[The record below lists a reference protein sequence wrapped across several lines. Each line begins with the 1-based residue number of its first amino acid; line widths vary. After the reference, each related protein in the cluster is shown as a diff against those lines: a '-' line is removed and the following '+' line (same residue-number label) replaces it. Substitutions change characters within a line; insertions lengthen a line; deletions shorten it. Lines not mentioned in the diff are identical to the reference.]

1 MCLCVWG
8 TGRGVYETSRG
19 ASFPLSL
26 GPAGM
31 LMTVMLLLD
40 PD

>member
-31 LMTVMLLLD
+31 LMTVLLLLD